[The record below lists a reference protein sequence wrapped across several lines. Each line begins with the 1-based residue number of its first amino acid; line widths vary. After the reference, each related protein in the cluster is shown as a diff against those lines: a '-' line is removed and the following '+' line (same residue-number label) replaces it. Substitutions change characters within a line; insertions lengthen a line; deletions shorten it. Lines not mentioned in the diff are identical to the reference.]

1 MSHSKD
7 KFVLF
12 VPHWIA
18 RILDREKISYSKLL
32 NLSEL
37 RKHFS
42 VEDLSIL
49 YWLNRDHPLFVG
61 AQSSDQNTFYDDP
74 MLRRLWGA
82 CERNNYPIFDAV
94 VFKQEDVDFVLN
106 RLIPMEGIAKQAIQ
120 ARLGSEYDYML
131 RTNGSE
137 PDYVRDDRERFE
149 IVTLSETKLVF
160 VVILHPGMDNTEQT
174 ALSAALLKLLYAHT
188 GYDDM
193 ARNHLFKGYIERL
206 ALANNAL

>member
-18 RILDREKISYSKLL
+18 RVLDREKISYSKLL
-32 NLSEL
+32 KLSEL

-49 YWLNRDHPLFVG
+49 YWLNMDNPLF
-61 AQSSDQNTFYDDP
+61 ASSQSKEMQSDM
-74 MLRRLWGA
+74 MLAYIWK
-82 CERNNYPIFDAV
+82 N
-94 VFKQEDVDFVLN
+94 KEDTDFVFNKLV
-106 RLIPMEGIAKQAIQ
+106 PMEHLAKDAIA
-120 ARLGSEYDYML
+120 ARLSEVTPEQEGNDPF
-131 RTNGSE
+131 TIN
-137 PDYVRDDRERFE
+137 
-149 IVTLSETKLVF
+149 TLSEIDLVF
-160 VVILHPGMDNTEQT
+160 VVTVYLQRDATHLT

-193 ARNHLFKGYIERL
+193 ARNPLFKGYIERL